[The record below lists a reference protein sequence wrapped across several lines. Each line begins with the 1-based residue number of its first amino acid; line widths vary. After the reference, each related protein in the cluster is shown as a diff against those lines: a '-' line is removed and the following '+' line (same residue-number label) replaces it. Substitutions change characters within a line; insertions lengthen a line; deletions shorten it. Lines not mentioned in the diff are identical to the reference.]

1 MTILNLINNTA
12 QQALSAAQFL
22 PSSALLSSNL
32 TKDKLIHYLMDESFE
47 LNTLSIEDMLGWGS
61 VSISTLLNEVLSTF
75 VYIGDD
81 MPNFFAAIV
90 VTFIFAK
97 LYAKYSTTM
106 LLQRISVVIQR
117 MLIINAIYFVSYLGI
132 CTFLSILPW
141 YYQTKYWLNPGIR
154 SFFMDNNQV
163 MYNFIVGFVFLIVFA
178 VLHLFIN
185 SLVASNHVSPEVPVL
200 TYLVAC
206 FGWALLEINDFA
218 LFIVCLEGFSL
229 TLYILATV
237 GRTYGGVSASIK
249 YFVFGTLGSIL
260 LYWGALNI
268 FELSATMK
276 LDAIKEL
283 TDLSIS
289 NIVYDSFAYSKLV
302 WAQSF
307 ILVGFLIKLGAA
319 PLHQWIADVYAGVP
333 MFVTAFYSTF
343 VKLILFILFL
353 KFAVS
358 FTSTQEVEYAALFSL
373 VIGCFGTLRQV
384 EIKRFLAYGSITHTG
399 YLLMGDLSA
408 TYVYLATYILASLV
422 FFSVLLSLRLNGQEL
437 IYLSDLRF
445 VGKSLSQ
452 IERTILV
459 LTLAS
464 MAGLPPFAGFYG
476 KMSVWMSLIEDIYLF
491 NDFWSFILFITNIL
505 TSLIIMFYYAQLM
518 CILFVND
525 ESVKQNSIVPQTVQ
539 YTESIYA
546 ASTALKF
553 AQYFGASL
561 LTFWTFI
568 MPAFLTLAQSTF

>member
-1 MTILNLINNTA
+1 MLNLTNNTV
-12 QQALSAAQFL
+12 QQVLSAAQSF
-22 PSSALLSSNL
+22 PSSALLSPTL
-32 TKDKLIHYLMDESFE
+32 TKDKLMHYLMDESFE

-61 VSISTLLNEVLSTF
+61 VNISTLLNEVLSAF
-75 VYIGDD
+75 VYVGDD

-97 LYAKYSTTM
+97 LYAKHSTTM
-106 LLQRISVVIQR
+106 LLQRISVVVQR
-117 MLIINAIYFVSYLGI
+117 MLIINVVYFIFYLGI
-132 CTFLSILPW
+132 RMFLSILPW
-141 YYQTKYWLNPGIR
+141 YYQTKHWLNPGVR
-154 SFFMDNNQV
+154 SFFLDDNQV
-163 MYNFIVGFVFLIVFA
+163 MYNFIIGFVFLAVFA

-185 SLVASNHVSPEVPVL
+185 SLVVSNHVSPEVPVL

-206 FGWALLEINDFA
+206 FGWTLLEINDFA

-260 LYWGALNI
+260 LYWGGLNI

-276 LDAIKEL
+276 LDVIKEL
-283 TDLSIS
+283 TDSSIS

-307 ILVGFLIKLGAA
+307 ILIGFLIKLGAA

-343 VKLILFILFL
+343 VKLVLFILFL

-358 FTSTQEVEYAALFSL
+358 FTSTKEVEYAALLSL
-373 VIGCFGTLRQV
+373 IIGCFGTLRQV

-408 TYVYLATYILASLV
+408 TYVYLATYVLASLV
-422 FFSVLLSLRLNGQEL
+422 FFSVLLNLRLNGQEF

-445 VGKSLSQ
+445 VGQSLSQ
-452 IERTILV
+452 TERTILV

-491 NDFWSFILFITNIL
+491 NDLWSFILFTTNIL
-505 TSLIIMFYYAQLM
+505 TSLIIMFYYMQLM
-518 CILFVND
+518 CTLFVND

-539 YTESIYA
+539 CIESIYA
-546 ASTALKF
+546 NNITLKF
-553 AQYFGASL
+553 TQYFGASL
-561 LTFWTFI
+561 LTFWTFV
-568 MPAFLTLAQSTF
+568 MPAFLTLVQSTF